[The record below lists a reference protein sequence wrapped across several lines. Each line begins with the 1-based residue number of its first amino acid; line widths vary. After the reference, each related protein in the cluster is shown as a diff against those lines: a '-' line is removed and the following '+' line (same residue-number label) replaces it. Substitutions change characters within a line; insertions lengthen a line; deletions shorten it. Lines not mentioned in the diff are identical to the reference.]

1 MNRIKIAIPKSGRLH
16 NDTLKCFTEAGFEFK
31 KDNTGFQLQC
41 VNGDFDLVLMREKD
55 IPLLLEEKG
64 VNNGICGENTLES
77 FNYFAMA
84 LKDVIPLIQKLPFGH
99 CRLAIAGKTYLKR
112 NDLQYIKVA
121 TSYQNILYNNINFPD
136 HLLNVIDL
144 TGSVEHAIALGIADA
159 IFDIVETGETLR
171 KSGLVEGETLM
182 HSQAVLIG
190 SDTDIIKDILFKIEA
205 TENAKK
211 KKYVML
217 NCNKQD
223 IEKVCNILPYTKSP
237 TIMPL
242 LNNDIVAIHTLCEEK
257 TLFAVYQDLVNA
269 GAFDIIITSP
279 EKVI

>member
-1 MNRIKIAIPKSGRLH
+1 
-16 NDTLKCFTEAGFEFK
+16 
-31 KDNTGFQLQC
+31 
-41 VNGDFDLVLMREKD
+41 MREKD

-64 VNNGICGENTLES
+64 VNNGICGQNTLES
-77 FNYFAMA
+77 FNYYAMA

-99 CRLAIAGKTYLKR
+99 CRLSIAGKTYLKR

-136 HLLNVIDL
+136 YLLNVIDL
-144 TGSVEHAIALGIADA
+144 TGSVEHAIELGIADA

-190 SDTDIIKDILFKIEA
+190 SNSDVIKDILFKIEA
-205 TENAKK
+205 TENAKN

-217 NCNKQD
+217 NCEKKS
-223 IEKVCNILPYTKSP
+223 IELICHYLPSHTPTILPLVQDD
-237 TIMPL
+237 M
-242 LNNDIVAIHTLCEEK
+242 VAIHALCDEKELFKVLK
-257 TLFAVYQDLVNA
+257 TLSKI
-269 GAFDIIITSP
+269 GAKDIIITSP

>member
-16 NDTLKCFTEAGFEFK
+16 NETINCFNEAGFEFK

-55 IPLLLEEKG
+55 IPLLVFEKA
-64 VNNGICGENTLES
+64 VRNGICGENTLYEWTRL
-77 FNYFAMA
+77 N
-84 LKDVIPLIQKLPFGH
+84 LKVVMPISEKLPFGQ
-99 CRLAIAGKTYLKR
+99 CRLSIAGRTFLKKENLNNLR
-112 NDLQYIKVA
+112 VA
-121 TSYQNILYNNINFPD
+121 TSYRANLHYYTSRQNIT
-136 HLLNVIDL
+136 VIPL
-144 TGSVEHAIALGIADA
+144 QGSVEYAIELGIADA

-171 KSGLVEGETLM
+171 KSGLIEGETLM

-190 SDTDIIKDILFKIEA
+190 SNSDVIKDILFKIEA

-242 LNNDIVAIHTLCEEK
+242 LSNDIVAIHTLCEEK

-269 GAFDIIITSP
+269 GAFDIIITNP

>member
-55 IPLLLEEKG
+55 IPMLVETKA
-64 VNNGICGENTLES
+64 VDNGICGENVFVES
-77 FNYFAMA
+77 DWNNFAGISI
-84 LKDVIPLIQKLPFGH
+84 LYNFTFGK
-99 CRLAIAGKTYLKR
+99 CRISIAGKTYLTMK
-112 NDLQYIKVA
+112 DLKGLNVV
-121 TSYQNILYNNINFPD
+121 TSYSNISAGVGIQARFINMF
-136 HLLNVIDL
+136 
-144 TGSVEHAIALGIADA
+144 GSVEHTIELGIADA
-159 IFDIVETGETLR
+159 IIDIVETGETLR

-190 SDTDIIKDILFKIEA
+190 SNSDVIKDILFKIEA

-223 IEKVCNILPYTKSP
+223 IEKVCKILPYTKSP

-242 LNNDIVAIHTLCEEK
+242 LSDDIVAIHTLCEEK